1 MGGYR
6 ILLLNGPNL
15 NMLGIREPS
24 VYGSDSLATIINELR
39 TYAGERGIELRDF
52 QSNSEGALV
61 DAIHDSFNW
70 ASGVVLNAGAY
81 THYSYALRDA
91 ISAVKLPVVEVHL
104 SNVHARDEF
113 RHKSVIAPVCL
124 GVCAGFGRWSYFAG
138 LQALLWH
145 LDNKVQAE
153 RPPQSSP

>member
-1 MGGYR
+1 MGFK

-15 NMLGIREPS
+15 NMLGIREAS
-24 VYGSDSLATIINELR
+24 IYGTDSLESIVKALKTF
-39 TYAGERGIELRDF
+39 AAERDVELRDL

-61 DAIHDSFNW
+61 DAIQDAYKW
-70 ASGVVLNAGAY
+70 ANGIVLNAGAY

-91 ISAVKLPVVEVHL
+91 IAAVKVPTVEVHL

-124 GVCAGFGRWSYFAG
+124 GVCAGFGRWSYFAA
-138 LQALLWH
+138 LQALLWN
-145 LDNKVQAE
+145 LEDKK
-153 RPPQSSP
+153 

>member
-1 MGGYR
+1 MGNYK

-24 VYGSDSLATIINELR
+24 VYGSDSLETIVRDLKA
-39 TYAGERGIELRDF
+39 YALERGVELRDF

-61 DAIHDSFNW
+61 GAIQDAFKW
-70 ASGVVLNAGAY
+70 AAGIVFNAGAY

-138 LQALLWH
+138 LQALIWNLEA
-145 LDNKVQAE
+145 KQKE
-153 RPPQSSP
+153 

>member
-1 MGGYR
+1 MGKYA

-15 NMLGIREPS
+15 NMLGVREPS
-24 VYGSDSLATIINELR
+24 IYGDDSLDTIVREAKA
-39 TYAGERGIELRDF
+39 YAAERGVELRDV

-61 DAIHDSFNW
+61 DAIQDAYNW
-70 ASGVVLNAGAY
+70 ASGIVFNAGAY

-113 RHKSVIAPVCL
+113 RHTSVIAPVCL

-145 LDNKVQAE
+145 LDKKL
-153 RPPQSSP
+153 

>member
-1 MGGYR
+1 MGYK

-15 NMLGIREPS
+15 NMLGIRDPS
-24 VYGSDSLATIINELR
+24 TYGTDSLATIVKDLKA
-39 TYAGERGIELRDF
+39 YAAERDVELRDF

-61 DAIHDSFNW
+61 DAIHDAYKW
-70 ASGVVLNAGAY
+70 ADGIVFNAGAY

-91 ISAVKLPVVEVHL
+91 IAAVKLPVVEVHL

-113 RHKSVIAPVCL
+113 RHKSMIAPVCL

-138 LQALLWH
+138 LQALIWNLE
-145 LDNKVQAE
+145 NKK
-153 RPPQSSP
+153 